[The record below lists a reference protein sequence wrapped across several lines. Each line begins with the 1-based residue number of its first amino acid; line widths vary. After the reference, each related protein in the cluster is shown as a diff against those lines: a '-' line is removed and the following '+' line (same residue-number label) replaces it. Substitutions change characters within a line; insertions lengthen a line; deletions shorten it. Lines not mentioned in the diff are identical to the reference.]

1 MKIKFTINGMPH
13 SVELAEE
20 ATGKNSPYL
29 LPYLRS
35 RGLTAAKDGCSI
47 GACGTCTV
55 VVEGLAKRACRIKL
69 ESLEGKEVLTLEGI
83 TSADGSLHPIQQAF
97 VDAGAIQCGFCTPGM
112 VMTTYA
118 LLQANKNPSEAEIKK
133 ALTGNLC
140 RCTGYVN
147 IIKAVQ
153 LAAKEMAR

>member
-1 MKIKFTINGMPH
+1 MITFILNGNTV
-13 SVELAEE
+13 SVDESLGD
-20 ATGKNSPYL
+20 TFL
-29 LPYLRS
+29 LPYLRKL
-35 RGLTAAKDGCSI
+35 GLTGTKDGCSI

-55 VVEGLAKRACRIKL
+55 VIDGDAKRSCRTKL
-69 ESLEGKEVLTLEGI
+69 SALQGTEVLTIEGLLQ
-83 TSADGSLHPIQQAF
+83 TDGSLHPIQQSF

-118 LLQANKNPSEAEIKK
+118 LLCVNPEPSEQEIKR

-147 IIKAVQ
+147 IIKAIR
-153 LAAKEMAR
+153 LASQEMRKA

>member
-1 MKIKFTINGMPH
+1 MIEFILNGNTI
-13 SVELAEE
+13 SIEE
-20 ATGKNSPYL
+20 SLGDTFL
-29 LPYLRS
+29 LPYLREL
-35 RGLTAAKDGCSI
+35 GLTGSKDGCSI

-55 VVEGLAKRACRIKL
+55 VIDGSSKRSCRTKLSTLQGTEVITIEGLRQ
-69 ESLEGKEVLTLEGI
+69 S
-83 TSADGSLHPIQQAF
+83 DGSLHPIQQAF

-118 LLQANKNPSEAEIKK
+118 LLSTNPDPSEQEIKR

-147 IIKAVQ
+147 IIKAIR
-153 LAAKEMAR
+153 LASQEMRKA